1 MADTPAAGPG
11 NPPLWVP
18 CNFLALP
25 EEQSRLDTAWAVLV
39 PVPIDSTTSF
49 RTGARYGPQAIIQAS
64 AALEDYDWELDLDVA
79 ELGIHTTPFLEPHV
93 GNPAVMAQRVRQVV
107 REFAAAGKVTG
118 VLGGD
123 HSVTIGSAQAH
134 AESIPGLSV
143 LYLDAHPDLRDEY
156 QGTRWGH
163 ASSARRLQDSCS
175 LVMVGLRS
183 MCFEEREYLQEHSIP
198 FFPWPQ
204 HDGGYIREVINRLGP
219 DVYISVDLDV
229 FDPSLMPAVGTPEPG
244 GMTWAEI
251 ISLLRA
257 VAEARRIVGFDI
269 SELAPNEGPASCA
282 YTAAKLAYKLI
293 ALSCRQRVSPH

>member
-1 MADTPAAGPG
+1 MVDTPAAGPG
-11 NPPLWVP
+11 NPPAWVP
-18 CNFLALP
+18 FNFLALP
-25 EEQSRLDTAWAVLV
+25 EEQSRLDTARAVLV

-49 RTGARYGPQAIIQAS
+49 RTGARYGPQAILQAS

-79 ELGIHTTPFLEPHV
+79 ELGVHTTPFLEPHV
-93 GNPAVMAQRVRQVV
+93 GNPSVMARRVRQAVGG
-107 REFAAAGKVTG
+107 FAAAGKVTG

-134 AESIPGLSV
+134 CDRIPGLSV

-156 QGTRWGH
+156 QGTHWGH
-163 ASSARRLQDSCS
+163 ASGARRLHDSCS

-183 MCFEEREYLQEHSIP
+183 MCFEEREYLREHSIP

-204 HDGGYIREVINRLGP
+204 YDGGYIGDVIDCLGP
-219 DVYISVDLDV
+219 DVYVSVDLDV

-244 GMTWAEI
+244 GMTWADVM
-251 ISLLRA
+251 SLLQA
-257 VAEARRIVGFDI
+257 VAECRRIVGFDI
-269 SELAPNEGPASCA
+269 TELAPNEGPPSCA

-293 ALSCRQRVSPH
+293 ALSCR

>member
-1 MADTPAAGPG
+1 MADTPAADQG

-18 CNFLALP
+18 GNFLALP
-25 EEQSRLDTAWAVLV
+25 EEQSRLDTARAVLV
-39 PVPIDSTTSF
+39 PVPIDSTTSY

-79 ELGIHTTPFLEPHV
+79 ELGIHTTSLLEPHV
-93 GNPAVMAQRVRQVV
+93 GNPAVMAQRVRQAVGG
-107 REFAAAGKVTG
+107 FAAAGKVTG

-134 AESIPGLSV
+134 AEFIPGLSV

-156 QGTRWGH
+156 QGTQWGH

-183 MCFEEREYLQEHSIP
+183 MCLEEREYLQEHSIP

-204 HDGGYIREVINRLGP
+204 HDGEYIREVINRLGA
-219 DVYISVDLDV
+219 DVYVSVDLDV

-244 GMTWAEI
+244 GMIWADVM
-251 ISLLRA
+251 SLLQA

-282 YTAAKLAYKLI
+282 YIAAKLTYKLI
-293 ALSCRQRVSPH
+293 ALSCRQQAPLR